1 MVRKVVFDHKDVAGN
16 HLIVNSNSSD
26 SSSTTLFFWPSFMTV
41 AKVRKMVPIKREVN
55 RSTHG

>member
-26 SSSTTLFFWPSFMTV
+26 RSSTMFFWPSFMTV